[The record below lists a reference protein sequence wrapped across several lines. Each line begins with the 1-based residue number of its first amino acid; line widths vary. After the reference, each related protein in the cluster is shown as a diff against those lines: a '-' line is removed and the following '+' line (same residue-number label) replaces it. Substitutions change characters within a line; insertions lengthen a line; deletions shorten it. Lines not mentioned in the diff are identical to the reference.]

1 MELCIDTSTR
11 YATVGISEKGELIQ
25 ELTWHSQRNH
35 SVELAPAIESV
46 LNRQQIAVKDLAAVF
61 VAKGPGAFS
70 ALRVG
75 MSVAKS
81 LSAGVEIPI
90 VGISTTDIE
99 VEPYLGISQNIIGLV
114 PAGRERVYIAKYV
127 DGDVEQRDIIVR
139 NYDQIDFN
147 KTDDTFFCGE
157 GVKGILESEYACIIS
172 GKYARDVAPT
182 RAASVLMKLGYGKLE
197 SGQFDDPI
205 SLEPIYVRSAQIE
218 SADNSVKN
226 KS

>member
-1 MELCIDTSTR
+1 MELSIDTSTR

-35 SVELAPAIESV
+35 SVELAPAIEGL
-46 LNRQQIAVKDLAAVF
+46 LNRQKISVKELAAVF

-75 MSVAKS
+75 MSIAKS

-90 VGISTTDIE
+90 VGISTTDVE

-114 PAGRERVYIAKYV
+114 PAGRERVYIAKYF
-127 DGDVEQRDIIVR
+127 DGDLEQKDIIVR
-139 NYDQIDFN
+139 NYDQIDFDN
-147 KTDDTFFCGE
+147 TDDTFFCGE
-157 GVKGILESEYACIIS
+157 GVKGILESEYAGIIGGRYS
-172 GKYARDVAPT
+172 RSVVPT

-197 SGQFDDPI
+197 CGEFDDQI
-205 SLEPIYVRSAQIE
+205 LLEPIYVRSAQIE
-218 SADNSVKN
+218 SADNSVK
-226 KS
+226 K

>member
-35 SVELAPAIESV
+35 SVELAPAIENL
-46 LNRQQIAVKDLAAVF
+46 LNIQKISVKDLAAIF

-99 VEPYLGISQNIIGLV
+99 VEPYLGISQNIIAMV
-114 PAGRERVYIAKYV
+114 PAGRERVYIAQYV
-127 DGDVEQRDIIVR
+127 DGEVEQKDIVVC
-139 NYDQIDFN
+139 NYDQISFN
-147 KTDDTFFCGE
+147 KTDDIFFCGE
-157 GVKGILESEYACIIS
+157 GVKGILESKYADIIS
-172 GKYARDVAPT
+172 GKFARDVAPT

-197 SGQFDDPI
+197 SGEFDDPI

-218 SADNSVKN
+218 SADNSIKI
-226 KS
+226 SS